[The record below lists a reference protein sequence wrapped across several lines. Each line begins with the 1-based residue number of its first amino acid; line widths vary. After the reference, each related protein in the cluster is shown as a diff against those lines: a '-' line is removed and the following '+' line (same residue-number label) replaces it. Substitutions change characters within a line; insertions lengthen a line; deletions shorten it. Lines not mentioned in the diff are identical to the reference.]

1 MRPHRAKTT
10 DPSLP
15 TAPKAPEDPKV
26 PKAPETAPAT
36 AAPTPPL
43 PLGSE
48 GAWGHP
54 VLGGLLRLGHRLREL
69 DERRP
74 WLLDTAVVLAVVGLS
89 LPDLLSAGAN
99 APYEEAGVRD
109 RLPAAL
115 PYLLTAAFVVPLWW
129 RRRAPATVFFVTVAV
144 SLVQMGLGLGN
155 SAVLGSLVALYALAR
170 HGSLVLLG
178 WAGSA
183 FVAESLLWA
192 FVRVPADHR
201 VSELISA
208 GVAAVAVV
216 ASGLTV
222 RTRRMY
228 LTALEDHAR
237 RLDIERDQRARL
249 AAAAERTRVA
259 REMHDI
265 VGHSLS
271 VMVTLADGAA
281 TLATRD
287 NEQSAPALRLLGDT
301 GRQAMGELRRVLGIL
316 RDDEGAAGPR
326 LSPQPGIGDLD
337 ALLARV
343 RAAGLPVTYRT
354 TGALGTLGSGLQ
366 LAVYRIVQ
374 EALTN
379 TLKHA
384 GTAAGTEV
392 SVTAEAGTVRVRVTD
407 TGTPPGAAAPAMP
420 ASAADEPGHGLIG
433 IRQRAALYGGNVTLG
448 PRDDRPGWIVD
459 VQLDATTDA
468 STEASTT
475 EASAGAGTE
484 APTDPST
491 DPSTDPAHRTE
502 GRPAP

>member
-1 MRPHRAKTT
+1 MRPDRAATT
-10 DPSLP
+10 S
-15 TAPKAPEDPKV
+15 
-26 PKAPETAPAT
+26 
-36 AAPTPPL
+36 AADQPPL
-43 PLGSE
+43 PAPPPLGSE
-48 GAWGHP
+48 GASGHP

-69 DERRP
+69 DGRYP
-74 WLLDTAVVLAVVGLS
+74 WLLNTAVVLCVAALS
-89 LPDLLSAGAN
+89 LPDLLSGGTN
-99 APYEEAGVRD
+99 TGYEEVGARD
-109 RLPAAL
+109 RLPDAV
-115 PYLLTAAFVVPLWW
+115 PYLVTAAFVVPLWW
-129 RRRAPATVFFVTVAV
+129 RRRAPAVVFGVTVAV
-144 SLVQMGLGLGN
+144 SLAQMGLGLGN
-155 SAVLGSLVALYALAR
+155 SAVISSLVALYALAR

-178 WAGSA
+178 WAGA
-183 FVAESLLWA
+183 VFVADSLLWT

-208 GVAAVAVV
+208 LVAAVAVI

-228 LTALEDHAR
+228 LTALEDRAR

-287 NEQSAPALRLLGDT
+287 DERSAPALRILGDT
-301 GRQAMGELRRVLGIL
+301 GRQAIGELRRVLGIL
-316 RDDEGAAGPR
+316 RDDEGETDPR

-337 ALLARV
+337 ALLARI
-343 RAAGLPVTYRT
+343 RAAGLAVTYRT
-354 TGALGTLGSGLQ
+354 TGPLGSLGSGLQ

-392 SVTAEAGTVRVRVTD
+392 TVTADAGTVRIRVTD
-407 TGTPPGAAAPAMP
+407 TGRPPDAPGPSPALVAAGAWARRAP
-420 ASAADEPGHGLIG
+420 DEPNWPGQGLIG
-433 IRQRAALYGGNVTLG
+433 IRQRAALYGGTVTIG

-459 VQLDATTDA
+459 VELNDT
-468 STEASTT
+468 S
-475 EASAGAGTE
+475 
-484 APTDPST
+484 
-491 DPSTDPAHRTE
+491 DPAHRTQD
-502 GRPAP
+502 GPAL